1 MRNGKFNRAL
11 SGPRQI
17 SYTSAVTA
25 SHSEIHQQYQTSGP
39 ADQAGGFYY
48 SFKLIFVVCF
58 VFDISIKILSL
69 SDAEI
74 YFIRPS
80 VAAWACDGSLQS
92 LCVIPG
98 CHRGCLHIQ
107 QSLIKAPVRSLPA
120 LCVWGCIYEY
130 DWLLKDNAHIWWE
143 GGS

>member
-1 MRNGKFNRAL
+1 M
-11 SGPRQI
+11 
-17 SYTSAVTA
+17 
-25 SHSEIHQQYQTSGP
+25 
-39 ADQAGGFYY
+39 
-48 SFKLIFVVCF
+48 
-58 VFDISIKILSL
+58 FDISIKILSL

-107 QSLIKAPVRSLPA
+107 QSLIKAPGRSLPA

-130 DWLLKDNAHIWWE
+130 DWLLKDNAHIWGE
-143 GGS
+143 GVIIKTGFAPSGPPPLAHDTRIG